1 MNMLKPATLC
11 FRASCTTDCFRFE
24 KIRDR
29 AALLHVTVK
38 NWDSSDF
45 ILKEA
50 LSYITAFVAKKLYDF
65 F

>member
-1 MNMLKPATLC
+1 MLKPATLC
-11 FRASCTTDCFRFE
+11 FRGRCTIALLRFE
-24 KIRDR
+24 KILDR

-50 LSYITAFVAKKLYDF
+50 LSYMTAFVAKKL
-65 F
+65 